1 MTEKKTFKNPQRIVL
16 DQGYEFP
23 HWNLFGSVP
32 EPEEA
37 FGLNEWDVEV
47 TFTKKRGPVE
57 SGQWREMG
65 VIGEEVAVYV
75 LAIYGSVAWVTD
87 DPEDLEQGRTNAWT
101 EPIASLR

>member
-1 MTEKKTFKNPQRIVL
+1 MV
-16 DQGYEFP
+16 GYDTIFEEGSHWFP
-23 HWNLFGSVP
+23 EDN
-32 EPEEA
+32 
-37 FGLNEWDVEV
+37 WDVEV